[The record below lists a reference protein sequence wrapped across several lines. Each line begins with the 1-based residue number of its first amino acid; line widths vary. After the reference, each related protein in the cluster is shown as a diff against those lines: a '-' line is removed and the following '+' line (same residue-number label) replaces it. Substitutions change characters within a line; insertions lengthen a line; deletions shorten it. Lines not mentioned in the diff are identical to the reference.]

1 MGDRVETLLCRSM
14 LTADQTNSP
23 IPRVAFSVSEAAAA
37 FGKKKLWIYRKIYAG
52 ELKILSPNG
61 QIMIP
66 ARELEKLVA
75 KTHIYQPRKGRGRP
89 KEVQS

>member
-1 MGDRVETLLCRSM
+1 M

-23 IPRVAFSVSEAAAA
+23 IPRVAFSVKESAAA
-37 FGKKKLWIYRKIYAG
+37 FGKQPLWIYRKIYKG
-52 ELKILSPNG
+52 ELKILSVKG
-61 QIMIP
+61 QIMVP

-75 KTHIYQPRKGRGRP
+75 KTQIYQPRKGRGRP